1 MIILFWQ
8 VADGGPM
15 NTGTKVAILWALCL
29 PIVEYPNLIFLY
41 YKISGLSFTPMTI
54 TSVP

>member
-15 NTGTKVAILWALCL
+15 NTGTKVAILWALYL